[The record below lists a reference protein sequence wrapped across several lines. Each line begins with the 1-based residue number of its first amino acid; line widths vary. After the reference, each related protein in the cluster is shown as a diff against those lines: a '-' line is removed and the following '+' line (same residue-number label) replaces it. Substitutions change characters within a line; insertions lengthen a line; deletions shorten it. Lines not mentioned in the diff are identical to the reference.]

1 MDPLT
6 FATSG
11 IALATVCLSIVNALR
26 TIIETHKNCPEE
38 LKSLLQRADGL
49 SFLLGRLDAVK
60 HKLLAGDT
68 AYIQRAFDEEACR
81 KTVREMND
89 LVWKICRPEAGKQ
102 TRFLMTIRLIVKN
115 SDVHLLLKRLND
127 HQHDIAAAIGI
138 IDVDT
143 DLDTKANTEAI
154 LRHMAHL
161 KKDLASLGASVES
174 LKTALTVGQSL
185 DALQLA
191 SKPVSAFP
199 ANLNIPLLAY
209 IPNRQQTP
217 RSSIQFGTWHG
228 ATRQFGKETQYTRM
242 RSELSDAAY
251 CYSQSDLHAVL
262 NYARTEYNQD
272 WVNSIRPASGS
283 HHPSGYT
290 PIHQAAWHGVSVE
303 EVVRLTK
310 LKGTLRTI
318 KSDTTLPDLTPLD
331 IARQFRHIHLYDIL
345 APVIRHPLPSKTI
358 LKLEESLHNVIQ
370 TECKLNAE
378 AVEMGKSAT
387 RYPEVTVLTEMVI
400 PLIWFPINEDVNT
413 MGFFIRL
420 DGREIVV
427 KSPYGQQF
435 RIFADGTVSKIE
447 EAVILDGNGV

>member
-102 TRFLMTIRLIVKN
+102 TGFLMTIRLIVKN

-199 ANLNIPLLAY
+199 ANSNIPCPAY
-209 IPNRQQTP
+209 IPNRQQMP
-217 RSSIQFGTWHG
+217 RSSIQFRTWHG
-228 ATRQFGKETQYTRM
+228 ATRQFGKETQYTRT
-242 RSELSDAAY
+242 RRELSDAAY
-251 CYSQSDLHAVL
+251 CYLQSDLHAVL

-272 WVNSIRPASGS
+272 WVNSIRLASGS
-283 HHPSGYT
+283 NYPSGYA
-290 PIHQAAWHGVSVE
+290 PIHQAAWQGVSVE
-303 EVVRLTK
+303 EVQRL
-310 LKGTLRTI
+310 LDLGAWRTLRTI
-318 KSDTTLPDLTPLD
+318 KSDLTPLD

-358 LKLEESLHNVIQ
+358 LKLEESLNNVIQ
-370 TECKLNAE
+370 TECKLNDDG
-378 AVEMGKSAT
+378 VEMGKSAT

-413 MGFFIRL
+413 RGFFIRL

-435 RIFADGTVSKIE
+435 RIFADGTASKIE

>member
-1 MDPLT
+1 VSLPTYRIYRTVAERAQYLIMDPLT

-11 IALATVCLSIVNALR
+11 IALATVCLSIVSALR

-89 LVWKICRPEAGKQ
+89 LVWKICGPEAGKQ
-102 TRFLMTIRLIVKN
+102 TGFLMTIRLIVKN
-115 SDVHLLLKRLND
+115 SDVHLLLKRLSD

-138 IDVDT
+138 IDVYVLFISFMIIATTILCSRDT

-199 ANLNIPLLAY
+199 ANLNIPLPAY

-228 ATRQFGKETQYTRM
+228 ATRQFGKETQYTRK

-251 CYSQSDLHAVL
+251 CYAESNLHAVL
-262 NYARTEYNQD
+262 NYARTEYNQN
-272 WVNSIRPASGS
+272 WVNSIRLGM
-283 HHPSGYT
+283 
-290 PIHQAAWHGVSVE
+290 
-303 EVVRLTK
+303 
-310 LKGTLRTI
+310 
-318 KSDTTLPDLTPLD
+318 
-331 IARQFRHIHLYDIL
+331 
-345 APVIRHPLPSKTI
+345 LPSI
-358 LKLEESLHNVIQ
+358 LRQ
-370 TECKLNAE
+370 T
-378 AVEMGKSAT
+378 
-387 RYPEVTVLTEMVI
+387 
-400 PLIWFPINEDVNT
+400 
-413 MGFFIRL
+413 
-420 DGREIVV
+420 
-427 KSPYGQQF
+427 
-435 RIFADGTVSKIE
+435 
-447 EAVILDGNGV
+447 